1 MSSDSTH
8 PYLTGPGLDDK
19 LPRLAQSANETRYV
33 DEKSKEPSS
42 KADVSLIG
50 NVDLSDLPLW
60 AQKALET
67 SDSTRMNSPILPG
80 DDSCSGDQ
88 KEVCAETLESEDSE
102 LIRMEGVARSSE
114 EGKESLLTNAGNEKG
129 SMIEKAMEC
138 STTHTK
144 VESEENIESGIDFG
158 TSELKELNIVQIS
171 AESENGD
178 MVTDDVQ
185 GKEELSDRGLL
196 PQKSDI
202 IHLKSNE
209 SQHVGKESEESVS
222 QVHVKMNPF
231 MNATTETEEQ
241 PQKSHLKTVPGK
253 SSTLESKADNL
264 EHRQHL
270 KMNPVMNATKES
282 EAVARKSRP
291 PNIFGHIS
299 QISRMEFDVLAPHLK
314 RNSEM
319 HATKESEWNEFSS
332 YQIRPRH
339 RKPVEGQSIDKQTTS
354 DDGQMPGFHLRA
366 SQTVNALTE
375 SEHVDLDAART
386 ERFRA
391 RNVHGHSSDSSVQ
404 ALLYGERESGQ
415 KELEDIIEESGS
427 FLTFLFSY
435 VNFVNLLM
443 FMFC

>member
-19 LPRLAQSANETRYV
+19 LPRWAQSANETRYV

-138 STTHTK
+138 NTTHTK
-144 VESEENIESGIDFG
+144 VESEENIESGIDSG

-415 KELEDIIEESGS
+415 KELEDVIEESGS

-443 FMFC
+443 FMFR